1 MTKIRRN
8 ISLKLFEQY
17 KRDLGVVDGIEYD
30 LNNSEMIHPD
40 IEKKLKNGNHHLGT
54 HPSFPELDSNQNFG
68 EKLASKSFKDIVK
81 KVKKYSGVKDIT
93 EKQVMEMRD
102 LLEEIISIEK
112 NERNLLEKLA
122 IDIVKKEFG
131 ITDQL
136 LFDAKLVDAGNINF
150 DENVGKNNE
159 IFIDFDNAAEEETIV
174 SEVEK
179 QKLLN
184 VLAQGAAKKGHYM
197 FHRIEDEL
205 DKIDTSLS
213 NLYGKLM
220 SISDFTYWITPD
232 EAMMIMVGG
241 NENLVGGEN
250 IDLTTTPPTI
260 KAKALTFP
268 ILVQELITGIM
279 KIMSMDA
286 LPGDENIKKYVD
298 NKCKFVT
305 SEFWDVRLGPGLWDR
320 FKEVIGTND
329 QDLKYYLYNEISLIP
344 AKEFNS
350 FMNDLFKGD
359 ETAKQKLVDMANN
372 IREEMKEDNYTELIG
387 YYDNDNKVEDDIDII
402 DLFR

>member
-30 LNNSEMIHPD
+30 LNHSEMIHPD

-150 DENVGKNNE
+150 D
-159 IFIDFDNAAEEETIV
+159 
-174 SEVEK
+174 
-179 QKLLN
+179 
-184 VLAQGAAKKGHYM
+184 
-197 FHRIEDEL
+197 
-205 DKIDTSLS
+205 
-213 NLYGKLM
+213 
-220 SISDFTYWITPD
+220 
-232 EAMMIMVGG
+232 
-241 NENLVGGEN
+241 
-250 IDLTTTPPTI
+250 
-260 KAKALTFP
+260 
-268 ILVQELITGIM
+268 
-279 KIMSMDA
+279 
-286 LPGDENIKKYVD
+286 
-298 NKCKFVT
+298 
-305 SEFWDVRLGPGLWDR
+305 
-320 FKEVIGTND
+320 
-329 QDLKYYLYNEISLIP
+329 
-344 AKEFNS
+344 
-350 FMNDLFKGD
+350 
-359 ETAKQKLVDMANN
+359 
-372 IREEMKEDNYTELIG
+372 
-387 YYDNDNKVEDDIDII
+387 
-402 DLFR
+402 

>member
-17 KRDLGVVDGIEYD
+17 KREVDVIDGIEYD
-30 LNNSEMIHPD
+30 LNHTEKIHPD
-40 IEKKLKNGNHHLGT
+40 IEKKLKNKNHHLGG
-54 HPSFPELDSNQNFG
+54 HPSFPDLYSNQNFG
-68 EKLASKSFKDIVK
+68 EKIASKSFKDIIK

-93 EKQVMEMRD
+93 EKQVMEMRN
-102 LLEEIISIEK
+102 LLEDIISIEK
-112 NERNLLEKLA
+112 NERTTLEKLA
-122 IDIVKKEFG
+122 VDIVKKEFG

-136 LFDAKLVDAGNINF
+136 QFEAELVDNDGVNF
-150 DENVGKNNE
+150 DKKNVKNDE
-159 IFIDFDNAAEEETIV
+159 IFIDFDNVNEEETINA
-174 SEVEK
+174 EVDK

-184 VLAQGAAKKGHYM
+184 GLIQGAAKKGHYM
-197 FHRIEDEL
+197 FHRVEDEL
-205 DKIDTSLS
+205 DRIDTSLS

-220 SISDFTYWITPD
+220 SISDFTYWTMPD

-241 NENLVGGEN
+241 DETLVGGED
-250 IDLTTTPPTI
+250 IDLETTPPTI

-268 ILVQELITGIM
+268 ILVQELITGVM
-279 KIMSMDA
+279 KVMSMDA
-286 LPGDENIKKYVD
+286 LPDDENIKKYVD

-320 FKEVIGTND
+320 FKEVIGVND

-344 AKEFNS
+344 AKEFNL

-387 YYDNDNKVEDDIDII
+387 HYNNEVDEDIDII

>member
-17 KRDLGVVDGIEYD
+17 KREVDVIDGIEYD
-30 LNNSEMIHPD
+30 LNHTEKIHPD
-40 IEKKLKNGNHHLGT
+40 IEKKLKNKNHHLGG
-54 HPSFPELDSNQNFG
+54 HPSFPDLYSNQNFG
-68 EKLASKSFKDIVK
+68 EKIASKSFKDIIK

-93 EKQVMEMRD
+93 EKQVMEMRN
-102 LLEEIISIEK
+102 LLEDIISIEK
-112 NERNLLEKLA
+112 NERTTLEKLA
-122 IDIVKKEFG
+122 VDIVKKEFG

-136 LFDAKLVDAGNINF
+136 QFEVDLVDNDGVNF
-150 DENVGKNNE
+150 DKKNVKNDE
-159 IFIDFDNAAEEETIV
+159 IFIDFDNVNEEETINA
-174 SEVEK
+174 EVDK

-184 VLAQGAAKKGHYM
+184 GLIQGAAKKGHYM
-197 FHRIEDEL
+197 FHRVEDEL
-205 DKIDTSLS
+205 DRIDTSLS

-220 SISDFTYWITPD
+220 SISDFTYWAMPD

-241 NENLVGGEN
+241 DETLVGGED
-250 IDLTTTPPTI
+250 IDLETTPPTI

-268 ILVQELITGIM
+268 ILVQELITGVM
-279 KIMSMDA
+279 KVMSMDA
-286 LPGDENIKKYVD
+286 LPDDENIKKYVN

-320 FKEVIGTND
+320 FKEVIGVND

-344 AKEFNS
+344 AKEFNL
-350 FMNDLFKGD
+350 FMNNLFKGD

-387 YYDNDNKVEDDIDII
+387 HYNNEVDEDIDII

>member
-17 KRDLGVVDGIEYD
+17 KREVDVIDGIEYD
-30 LNNSEMIHPD
+30 LNHTEKIHPD
-40 IEKKLKNGNHHLGT
+40 IEKKLKNKNHHLGG
-54 HPSFPELDSNQNFG
+54 HPSFPDLYSNQNFG
-68 EKLASKSFKDIVK
+68 EKIASKSFKDIIK

-93 EKQVMEMRD
+93 EKQVMEMRN
-102 LLEEIISIEK
+102 LLEDIISIEK
-112 NERNLLEKLA
+112 NERTTLEKLA
-122 IDIVKKEFG
+122 VDIVKKEFG

-136 LFDAKLVDAGNINF
+136 QFEVDLVDNDGVNF
-150 DENVGKNNE
+150 DKKNVKNDE
-159 IFIDFDNAAEEETIV
+159 IFIDFDNVNEEETINA
-174 SEVEK
+174 EVDK

-184 VLAQGAAKKGHYM
+184 GLIQGAAKKGHYM
-197 FHRIEDEL
+197 FHRVEDEL
-205 DKIDTSLS
+205 DRIDTSLS

-220 SISDFTYWITPD
+220 SISDFTYWAMPD

-241 NENLVGGEN
+241 DETLVGGED
-250 IDLTTTPPTI
+250 IDLETTPPTI

-268 ILVQELITGIM
+268 ILVQELITGVM
-279 KIMSMDA
+279 KVMSMDA
-286 LPGDENIKKYVD
+286 LPDDENIKKYVN

-320 FKEVIGTND
+320 FKEVIGVND

-344 AKEFNS
+344 AKEFNL

-387 YYDNDNKVEDDIDII
+387 HYNNEVDEDIDII

>member
-17 KRDLGVVDGIEYD
+17 KRDVDVIDGIEYD
-30 LNNSEMIHPD
+30 LNHSEKIHPD
-40 IEKKLKNGNHHLGT
+40 IEKKLKSKNHHLGG
-54 HPSFPELDSNQNFG
+54 HPSFPDFYSNQNFG
-68 EKLASKSFKDIVK
+68 EKIASKSFKDIIK

-93 EKQVMEMRD
+93 EKQVMEMRN
-102 LLEEIISIEK
+102 LLEDIITIEK
-112 NERNLLEKLA
+112 NERTTLEKLA
-122 IDIVKKEFG
+122 VDIVKKEFG

-136 LFDAKLVDAGNINF
+136 QFDGKLVDSDNVSF
-150 DENVGKNNE
+150 DENTNKDVQ
-159 IFIDFDNAAEEETIV
+159 ILIDFDNPIEEETIN

-179 QKLLN
+179 RKLLN
-184 VLAQGAAKKGHYM
+184 SLAQGASKKGHYM

-220 SISDFTYWITPD
+220 SINDFTYWAMPD
-232 EAMMIMVGG
+232 EAMMIMMGG
-241 NENLVGGEN
+241 DETLVGDDN
-250 IDLTTTPPTI
+250 IDLETTPPTI

-268 ILVQELITGIM
+268 ILVQELITGVM
-279 KIMSMDA
+279 KIMTMDA
-286 LPGDENIKKYVD
+286 LPDDENIKKYVD

-305 SEFWDVRLGPGLWDR
+305 SEFWDVRLGPGLWDK
-320 FKEVIGTND
+320 FKEVIGVND

-344 AKEFNS
+344 GKEFNL

-387 YYDNDNKVEDDIDII
+387 HYNNEVDEDIDII